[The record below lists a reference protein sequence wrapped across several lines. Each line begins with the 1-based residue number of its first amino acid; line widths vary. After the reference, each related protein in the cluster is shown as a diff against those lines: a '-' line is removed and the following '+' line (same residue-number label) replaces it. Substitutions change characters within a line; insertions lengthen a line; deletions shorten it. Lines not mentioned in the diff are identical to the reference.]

1 MVRTS
6 SGGDGHDSWCERHRV
21 EMAAMCGVGIIVWS
35 SASRIARVSS
45 GRESCSHR
53 GGQHHVES
61 SAHRVDS
68 IV

>member
-1 MVRTS
+1 MSTS
-6 SGGDGHDSWCERHRV
+6 SGRDGHDPWCERHRV

-45 GRESCSHR
+45 GRES
-53 GGQHHVES
+53 